1 MTPDNA
7 VSKEKLAQDLKI
19 VISDAEELLRA
30 TASTAGERVAAARE
44 KVQDSLDRAKV
55 KLAEVEDVIID
66 RSKQAARATDEYVR
80 ENPWR
85 AVGIAAGIGVI
96 IGMLI
101 SRR

>member
-7 VSKEKLAQDLKI
+7 VSKDKLVQDLKI
-19 VISDAEELLRA
+19 VIADAEELLRA

-44 KVQDSLDRAKV
+44 KVQDSLQRAKV

-66 RSKQAARATDEYVR
+66 RGKQAARVTDEYVR
-80 ENPWR
+80 DNPWR

-96 IGMLI
+96 IGLLI